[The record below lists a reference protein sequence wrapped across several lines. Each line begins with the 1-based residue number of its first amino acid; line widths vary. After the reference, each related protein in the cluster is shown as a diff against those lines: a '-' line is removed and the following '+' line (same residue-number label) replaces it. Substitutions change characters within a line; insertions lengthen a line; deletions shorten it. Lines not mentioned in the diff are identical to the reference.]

1 MTFIHLSKGKYR
13 IFDGTFR
20 SQNSVGTLI
29 SSIFIDMK
37 FTLGL
42 VGVAIVMFSVLSS
55 VGLLSFM
62 GVKATLII
70 FEVIPFLVLAVGV
83 DNVFILVQNYQRD
96 IRLSKSET
104 IEQQIGRIVG
114 KVGPSML
121 LTSTSESLAFVLGAL
136 TPMPAVRLFSLYAAM
151 AVLIDFLLQITCFV
165 SMMTLDCKRERGKRF
180 DLLCCV
186 RSSEPNDDN
195 DEVLDEH
202 ENESEP
208 THRGEKANSG
218 FLFRLF
224 KNYYADFLTSN
235 VTRPIVIVIFMA
247 VFFTGVALVP
257 KVSVGLDQK
266 LSMPKDSYVLDYFK
280 SLEKYLS
287 VGVPVYFVIK
297 NNSQVLDYSNVNVQ
311 NMICTTSNCDSDSML
326 NQINQAALQSDYTKL
341 AIPANS
347 WLDDYFDWLMSPDCC
362 RVYPNDTSRFCPSMS
377 PDYDNCTRCQI
388 KMQPGYNNR
397 PVREDFY
404 KFLRFYLVDN
414 PGLKCAKGGHAA
426 YGESLE
432 IVPRPTDPSGYQLGG
447 TFFMGYHSVG
457 LTSTDFIESLRHA
470 NEICQN
476 VTNMMREKARMYITN
491 DTEAID
497 NIKVFPYR

>member
-1 MTFIHLSKGKYR
+1 MKGKYR
-13 IFDGTFR
+13 IFNIEFR
-20 SQNSVGTLI
+20 GQSSIGALVA
-29 SSIFIDMK
+29 SIFIDMK

-42 VGVAIVMFSVLSS
+42 VGVTIVMLSVLSS
-55 VGLLSFM
+55 VGFLSFM

-83 DNVFILVQNYQRD
+83 DNIFILVQNYQRD
-96 IRLSKSET
+96 VRPSKTET
-104 IEQQIGRIVG
+104 IERQIGRIVG

-165 SMMTLDCKRERGKRF
+165 SLMTLDAKRERGKRF

-186 RSSEPNDDN
+186 KSSEASEEDQEVFDEPEEFDDA
-195 DEVLDEH
+195 DGGKQQRTRAD
-202 ENESEP
+202 
-208 THRGEKANSG
+208 KADSG

-235 VTRPIVIVIFMA
+235 ITRPLVIVFFLA
-247 VFFTGVALVP
+247 VFFTGCALVP

-287 VGVPVYFVIK
+287 VGVPVYFVIQ
-297 NNSQVLDYSNVNVQ
+297 NDTQVLDYSNVHVQ

-326 NQINQAALQSDYTKL
+326 NQINQAVLQSDYSKL
-341 AIPANS
+341 AVAANS
-347 WLDDYFDWLMSPDCC
+347 WLDDYFDWLLSPDCC
-362 RVYPNDTSRFCPSMS
+362 RVYPNNTSQFCPSMS
-377 PDYDNCTRCQI
+377 PDYDNCVRCNYTL
-388 KMQPGYNNR
+388 QPGYNNR
-397 PVREDFY
+397 PVQADFY
-404 KFLRFYLVDN
+404 KYLKFYLVDN

-432 IVPRPTDPSGYQLGG
+432 LIAQPDVPGGYRLGG

-476 VTNMMREKARMYITN
+476 VTTMMREKVRKYITN
-491 DTEAID
+491 DTQAVEGIR
-497 NIKVFPYR
+497 VFPYR